1 MQDLLAGVRGRLL
14 KAPAAGTPQP
24 PSPRLVGT
32 CSSCCGVESLSQC
45 ALCRV
50 AAIHLCSS
58 THTSDE
64 YWPVTKRH
72 CLGSAP
78 HIKSRLFT
86 RVFLITLSSQQRLGS
101 LFQVCLGRTAMVV
114 TLTMGPVLEVVCHT
128 TSAIG
133 HTSSSSGAISLMSL
147 KGGVHLNHASI
158 RCAAKPSANLRDS
171 HTRLKMHLPSIASDT
186 PDRVGRS
193 CDAYQ

>member
-24 PSPRLVGT
+24 PLPVGAFEIGT

-86 RVFLITLSSQQRLGS
+86 CVFLITLSSQQRLGS

-114 TLTMGPVLEVVCHT
+114 ILTMGPVWCNSGQAPL
-128 TSAIG
+128 SLL
-133 HTSSSSGAISLMSL
+133 SGAN
-147 KGGVHLNHASI
+147 G
-158 RCAAKPSANLRDS
+158 
-171 HTRLKMHLPSIASDT
+171 
-186 PDRVGRS
+186 
-193 CDAYQ
+193 